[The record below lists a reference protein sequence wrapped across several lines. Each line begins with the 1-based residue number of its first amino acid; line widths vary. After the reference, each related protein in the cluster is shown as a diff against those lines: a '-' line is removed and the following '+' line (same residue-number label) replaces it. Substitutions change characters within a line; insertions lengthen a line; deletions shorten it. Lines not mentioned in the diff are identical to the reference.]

1 MTITADIGELII
13 DAYEGGYYKVH
24 ASSVE
29 FENDP
34 VGATIEEDFDPVVDR
49 TYETH
54 TGAMI
59 GFNDWMNQYGDCA
72 WCGSPVQ
79 PTMEHALTTEG
90 QCLCSG
96 CLSDTEINDYVKI
109 KKHVQ
114 ATA

>member
-1 MTITADIGELII
+1 MRITADIGELII
-13 DAYEGGYYKVH
+13 DAYEGGYYKVK

-29 FENDP
+29 YEEDP
-34 VGATIEEDFDPVVDR
+34 VVSVDEDFDPVVDR
-49 TYETH
+49 TYEAH
-54 TGAMI
+54 SGAMLS
-59 GFNDWMNQYGDCA
+59 FNDWMNQYGECA

-96 CLSDTEINDYVKI
+96 CISDTEVENYVKI
-109 KKHVQ
+109 KKTFP